1 MRHFKGWCGVPY
13 VTEEEPERLDS
24 LFERVQALSDS
35 MGTDTN
41 NGMSG
46 KELLEEEFELDLEF
60 DSYEK
65 IEVPDFSRGRRGRF
79 IHDFSLVRSTFIS
92 LTKSRL

>member
-1 MRHFKGWCGVPY
+1 
-13 VTEEEPERLDS
+13 
-24 LFERVQALSDS
+24 

-65 IEVPDFSRGRRGRF
+65 IEVPDFARGRRGRF
-79 IHDFSLVRSTFIS
+79 IHDFSLVRITFIS
-92 LTKSRL
+92 LFKSRL